1 MINISLVILS
11 KEYAGHATEVM
22 RKLDLSSWYGVVIVS
37 GDGLIYE
44 VQREREREREREGER
59 ERKDM
64 MKERGE
70 KERMMW

>member
-1 MINISLVILS
+1 MINISLVIAI

-44 VQREREREREREGER
+44 VQREREGGRERER
-59 ERKDM
+59 
-64 MKERGE
+64 ERGE
-70 KERMMW
+70 KERMM

>member
-44 VQREREREREREGER
+44 VQREREREGER
-59 ERKDM
+59 EKEGKDM
-64 MKERGE
+64 KKERGE

>member
-1 MINISLVILS
+1 MINISLVILI

-44 VQREREREREREGER
+44 VQRERERERERR
-59 ERKDM
+59 EK
-64 MKERGE
+64 GV
-70 KERMMW
+70 